1 VTKVKQ
7 ISGIA
12 IPIAQNQSYDRHI
25 KR

>member
-12 IPIAQNQSYDRHI
+12 IPISQNQSYDRHI